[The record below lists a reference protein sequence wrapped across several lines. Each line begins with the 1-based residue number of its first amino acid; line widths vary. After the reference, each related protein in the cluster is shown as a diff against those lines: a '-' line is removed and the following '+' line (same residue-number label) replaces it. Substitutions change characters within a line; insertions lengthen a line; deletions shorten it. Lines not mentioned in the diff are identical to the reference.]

1 MIEKLEK
8 VTEND
13 VYIFDVVL
21 CDNDVDRDGEC
32 LSDNSLDTL
41 QQLFIGS
48 TGMFEQNIKGSSQTL
63 RITST
68 RVVVDDTKTT
78 KFGKPYKFI
87 QGNAYMV
94 KTTSNQDLIE
104 KIDGGIKKEVSI
116 SYSAKTHRCL
126 ICGADEYNKGCSH
139 IRGEYYG
146 RKLCYT
152 IIDNI
157 TKLYEWS
164 IVAVQNE
171 TEKR

>member
-21 CDNDVDRDGEC
+21 CDNDIDRDGEC

-78 KFGKPYKFI
+78 KFGKPYKFL
-87 QGNAYMV
+87 QGNAYIV
-94 KTTSNQDLIE
+94 KTVSNQGLIK
-104 KIDGGIKKEVSI
+104 KIDSGIKKEVSI
-116 SYSAKTHRCL
+116 SYSAKIHRCS
-126 ICGADEYNKGCSH
+126 ICGADEYKNGCGH

-146 RKLCYT
+146 GKLCYT
-152 IIDNI
+152 ILDDI
-157 TKLYEWS
+157 TRLYEWS
-164 IVAVQNE
+164 IVGVPKE
-171 TEKR
+171 

>member
-21 CDNDVDRDGEC
+21 CDNDIDRDGEC

-87 QGNAYMV
+87 QGKAYIV

-116 SYSAKTHRCL
+116 SYSAKTHRCS
-126 ICGADEYNKGCSH
+126 ICRTDVYSNDCSH
-139 IRGEYYG
+139 IIGKYYDG
-146 RKLCYT
+146 KLCYT
-152 IIDNI
+152 IIDDI
-157 TKLYEWS
+157 TRLYEWS
-164 IVAVQNE
+164 IVAVPKEN
-171 TEKR
+171 EKR